1 MGVEVAANPQQQAI
15 ADALWDNV
23 EKQARAQHDGRR
35 IALTRAC
42 DVKVER
48 PVFLHNPLVPT
59 KVLTLIAGRAGV
71 SKSTLSIDIAA
82 KATLGKLT
90 GDWQHQPVTVAFAAI
105 EDDMGMQKARLQAAG
120 ADMNRVLF
128 LTVDEGLPHRHTTRT
143 TRRRTESTQMGVEV
157 AANPQQQAIADALW
171 DNVEKQAR
179 AQHDG
184 RRIALTRACDVKVER
199 PVFLHNPL
207 VPTKVLTLIAG
218 RAGVSKSTLSIDIA
232 AKATLGKLT
241 GDWQHQPVTVAF
253 AAIEDDMGMQKARLQ
268 AAGADMNRVLFLTVD
283 DTRDGST
290 VSTGLQ
296 LPDDT
301 ATLRDTLREH
311 DVKLLV
317 IDPITSCI
325 DGNTD
330 KRDDVR
336 RSLDPLA
343 ATAQELGIADT
354 LREHDVKLLVIDPIT
369 SCIDGNTD
377 KRDDVRRSLD
387 PLAATAQELGIAIIG
402 ILHFNKGGGYA
413 SDKVSGSHAFRD
425 TVRSLIL
432 VAKDD
437 ETGECVVTLDK
448 SSYTP
453 QQGASYKYT
462 LAPRFITDDNGERM
476 EVPIIAGFTP
486 TDTNVNEVI
495 NRNVTGG
502 DTTGRTADN
511 EVADWLTAYLAENGP
526 TSFKQIA
533 ADAKDAEG
541 YTSEQLRNAR
551 KRAREPLIV
560 TVRDPEYKGKGQR
573 RLWQLE

>member
-1 MGVEVAANPQQQAI
+1 MTSISPALAASPAVRYTQAEREYVGDGIPRDASGKPLPWVWEYLTDEQRAQLEQGTEGTQMGVMVAPAEYDEALADGLI
-15 ADALWDNV
+15 ANV
-23 EKQARAQHDGRR
+23 ENLERSQYDGRR
-35 IALTRAC
+35 IALTPAT

-48 PVFLHNPLVPT
+48 PVFMHSPLVPA

-82 KATLGKLT
+82 KATHGKLQ
-90 GDWQHQPVTVAFAAI
+90 GDWQGRPATVAFAAI
-105 EDDMGMQKARLQAAG
+105 EDDAGIQKARLQAAG
-120 ADMNRVLF
+120 ADM
-128 LTVDEGLPHRHTTRT
+128 T
-143 TRRRTESTQMGVEV
+143 
-157 AANPQQQAIADALW
+157 
-171 DNVEKQAR
+171 
-179 AQHDG
+179 
-184 RRIALTRACDVKVER
+184 
-199 PVFLHNPL
+199 
-207 VPTKVLTLIAG
+207 
-218 RAGVSKSTLSIDIA
+218 
-232 AKATLGKLT
+232 
-241 GDWQHQPVTVAF
+241 
-253 AAIEDDMGMQKARLQ
+253 
-268 AAGADMNRVLFLTVD
+268 RVLFLTVD
-283 DTRDGST
+283 DTRNGST

-296 LPDDT
+296 LPEDA

-311 DVKLLV
+311 DVQLLV

-343 ATAQELGIADT
+343 AI
-354 LREHDVKLLVIDPIT
+354 
-369 SCIDGNTD
+369 
-377 KRDDVRRSLD
+377 
-387 PLAATAQELGIAIIG
+387 AQELGIAIIG

-462 LAPRFITDDNGERM
+462 LQPRFIADDAGEQM
-476 EVPIIAGFTP
+476 EVPVIANFAP

-495 NRNVTGG
+495 NRNMSGG
-502 DTTGRTADN
+502 DMGGRTADN
-511 EVADWLTAYLAENGP
+511 EVAAWLTNYLTENGA

-533 ADAKDAEG
+533 ADAKEAEG
-541 YTSEQLRNAR
+541 YTAKQLQH
-551 KRAREPLIV
+551 ARERATTPRII
-560 TVRDPEYKGKGQR
+560 TRKDTAYTGRGQR
-573 RLWQLE
+573 SLWEIEQP